1 MEALLE
7 ARRAER
13 LRSLRGLLGDGQG
26 EGEGLWGLTT
36 SAYAY
41 GQEEQQPASPRRRRQ
56 QQEQQRQQRQ
66 AAAQQQQ
73 RQAAAEH
80 GEAGSTGALLSF
92 RT

>member
-26 EGEGLWGLTT
+26 EGEGLRGLTT

-41 GQEEQQPASPRRRRQ
+41 GQEEQPASPRRRRQ

-66 AAAQQQQ
+66 AAVQQQQ